1 MKVTLYLPY
10 YDYNDGDFDV
20 SNDYYKSNEDY
31 FNAMQQ
37 NVQQTR
43 SAVIDSMSN
52 YMNGGSM
59 RDYQTS
65 DGQTY
70 RFGQQTSQNED
81 KVAYMQCEA
90 TLYNE
95 EGKDEKVDEFIEDYV
110 SNDVQLYILNLDLD
124 SSEEDF
130 EQRLICGQLNTIT
143 SKSIL
148 ILRVMTGILD
158 NEPKRNIKLK
168 FINNA
173 NEEKFA
179 ELVNCKIMEK
189 QGMNIYVVL
198 AEEIKLIEKIQ

>member
-43 SAVIDSMSN
+43 GAVIDSMSN

-81 KVAYMQCEA
+81 KVAYAQCEA

-130 EQRLICGQLNTIT
+130 EQEINLWTTEHNNIQKYSEIKGDDW
-143 SKSIL
+143 
-148 ILRVMTGILD
+148 ILD

-198 AEEIKLIEKIQ
+198 AEEIKLIDKIQ

>member
-20 SNDYYKSNEDY
+20 KNDYYKSNEDY

-43 SAVIDSMSN
+43 GAVINSMSN
-52 YMNGGSM
+52 YVNGGSI

-70 RFGQQTSQNED
+70 RYGQQASQNED
-81 KVAYMQCEA
+81 KVAYAQCEA
-90 TLYNE
+90 ILYNE

-130 EQRLICGQLNTIT
+130 EQEINLWTTEHNNIQKYSNVKGDDW
-143 SKSIL
+143 
-148 ILRVMTGILD
+148 VLD

-168 FINNA
+168 FTNNA